1 MNARQPGDLSSRSGF
16 TPPARLL
23 ELPPYPLADV
33 PDIKARLRADGHTV
47 YDLGVGDAGLPVP
60 APAVER
66 LRQAAGDPGLQGY
79 GFQRGLPEFRAAAA
93 AWLQRRFGASVDH
106 ESEILPIIGSKE
118 AIALSAF
125 AILDPEDTALV
136 PDPGYA
142 PYFGGSYFASARIV
156 REQLRPENGFLVPP
170 ERILRAPG
178 RLRLVYLNYPN
189 NPTSAAPGM
198 SYLEDVVAACAE
210 RGAVLLWDNA
220 YSEVTFDGYRAPG
233 LLEVPGGR
241 EVGIELHSFSKT
253 YNMTGWRLGWATGN
267 SALIAALRRVKT
279 FFDSGS
285 YLAIQAAG
293 AAVLRDPDPWIE
305 DTVESLRRRRDAAV
319 SAFRAAGFEL
329 ESPRATL
336 YLWLRVPG
344 SETSESFCRRMLGEA
359 HVVFLPGSAMGQGG
373 EGYVRASLTLP
384 PESYELA
391 CDRVRQAL

>member
-1 MNARQPGDLSSRSGF
+1 MSHGQPGGASGRTGF
-16 TPPARLL
+16 IPPGRLQ

-33 PDIKARLRADGHTV
+33 PDIKARLREQGNTV

-66 LRQAAGDPGLQGY
+66 LRAAAGDPTLQGY
-79 GFQRGLPEFRAAAA
+79 GFQRGLPEFRESAA
-93 AWLQRRFGASVDH
+93 AWLERRFGAPVDP
-106 ESEILPIIGSKE
+106 ESEILPVIGTKE
-118 AIALSAF
+118 AIALFAF
-125 AILDPEDTALV
+125 AVLDPGDTALV

-142 PYFGGSYFASARIV
+142 PYSGGSFFASARIV
-156 REQLRPENGFLVPP
+156 RETLRAENGFLVPP
-170 ERILRAPG
+170 ERILAAPG

-189 NPTSAAPGM
+189 NPTSAAPEI
-198 SYLEDVVAACAE
+198 SYLEEVVDACAQ
-210 RGAVLLWDNA
+210 RGAALLWDNA

-241 EVGIELHSFSKT
+241 EIGIELHSFSKT

-267 SALIAALRRVKT
+267 PALIDALRRVKT

-293 AAVLRDPDPWIE
+293 AAVLRDPDSWIR
-305 DTVESLRRRRDAAV
+305 DTVERLRARRDAAV
-319 SAFRAAGFEL
+319 GAFRAAGFEL
-329 ESPRATL
+329 ETPKATL

-344 SETSESFCRRMLGEA
+344 EETSESFCRRMLKEA

-391 CDRVRQAL
+391 CEQVRRAL

>member
-1 MNARQPGDLSSRSGF
+1 MNARQPGETSGRSGF
-16 TPPARLL
+16 ASPGRLL
-23 ELPPYPLADV
+23 DLPPYPLADV
-33 PDIKARLRADGHTV
+33 PDIKARLRADGCTV

-60 APAVER
+60 APAVET
-66 LRQAAGDPGLQGY
+66 LRVAAGDPALQGY
-79 GFQRGLPEFRAAAA
+79 GFQRGLPEFREAAAS
-93 AWLQRRFGASVDH
+93 WLQRRFGAPVDPD
-106 ESEILPIIGSKE
+106 SDVLPVIGSKE
-118 AIALSAF
+118 AIALFAF
-125 AILDPEDTALV
+125 AVLDPGDTALV

-142 PYFGGSYFASARIV
+142 PYFGGSFFASARIV
-156 REQLRPENGFLVPP
+156 RETLRAENGFLVPP
-170 ERILRAPG
+170 ERILEAPG

-189 NPTSAAPGM
+189 NPTSAAPEI
-198 SYLEDVVAACAE
+198 SYLEEVVDACAE
-210 RGAVLLWDNA
+210 RGAALLWDNA

-267 SALIAALRRVKT
+267 PELIGALRRVKT

-285 YLAIQAAG
+285 YLALQAAG
-293 AAVLRDPDPWIE
+293 AAVLRDPDPWIR
-305 DTVESLRRRRDAAV
+305 DTVDRLRARRDAAV
-319 SAFRAAGFEL
+319 GAFRAAGFEL
-329 ESPRATL
+329 ENPKATL

-344 SETSESFCRRMLGEA
+344 DETSESFCRRMLQDA

>member
-1 MNARQPGDLSSRSGF
+1 MSARQPVETSGQSGF
-16 TPPARLL
+16 APPARLL
-23 ELPPYPLADV
+23 DLPPYPLSDV
-33 PDIKARLRADGHTV
+33 PDIKARLRAEGRTV

-60 APAVER
+60 APAVEA
-66 LRQAAGDPGLQGY
+66 LRRAAGDPALQGY
-79 GFQRGLPEFRAAAA
+79 GFQRGLPEFREAAA
-93 AWLQRRFGASVDH
+93 AWLLRRFDSPVDP
-106 ESEILPIIGSKE
+106 ESEILPVIGSKE

-125 AILDPEDTALV
+125 AVLDPGDTALV

-142 PYFGGSYFASARIV
+142 PYFGGSFFASARIV
-156 REQLRPENGFLVPP
+156 RETLRAENEFLVPP
-170 ERILRAPG
+170 ERIISAPG

-189 NPTSAAPGM
+189 NPTAAAPGL
-198 SYLEDVVAACAE
+198 SYLEEVVDACAE

-220 YSEVTFDGYRAPG
+220 YSEVTYDGYRAPG

-267 SALIAALRRVKT
+267 PAVIGALRRVKT

-293 AAVLRDPDPWIE
+293 AAVLRDPDPWIR
-305 DTVESLRRRRDAAV
+305 DTVESLRLRRDAAV
-319 SAFRAAGFEL
+319 DAFRSAGFEL
-329 ESPRATL
+329 EEPKATL

-344 SETSESFCRRMLGEA
+344 NDTSESFCRRMLHDA

-373 EGYVRASLTLP
+373 EGFVRASLTLL
-384 PESYELA
+384 PESYAVVCE
-391 CDRVRQAL
+391 RVRRAL

>member
-1 MNARQPGDLSSRSGF
+1 MSVRQPGEASERYGF
-16 TPPARLL
+16 TPPERLR

-33 PDIKARLRADGHTV
+33 TDIKARLRADGCTV
-47 YDLGVGDAGLPVP
+47 YDLGVGDSGLPVP
-60 APAVER
+60 ATAIET
-66 LRQAAGDPGLQGY
+66 LRRAAGDPKLQGY

-93 AWLQRRFGASVDH
+93 AWLQKRFDAPVDP

-118 AIALSAF
+118 AIALFAF
-125 AILDPEDTALV
+125 AVLDPGDTALV

-142 PYFGGSYFASARIV
+142 PYFGGSFFASARIV
-156 REQLRPENGFLVPP
+156 RETLRAENGFLVPP
-170 ERILRAPG
+170 EQILAAPG

-189 NPTSAAPGM
+189 NPTSAAPEI
-198 SYLEDVVAACAE
+198 SYLEEVVDACAE
-210 RGAVLLWDNA
+210 RGATLLWDNA
-220 YSEVTFDGYRAPG
+220 YSEVTYDGYRAPG
-233 LLEVPGGR
+233 LLEVAGGR

-253 YNMTGWRLGWATGN
+253 YNMTGWRLGWATG
-267 SALIAALRRVKT
+267 SPALIGALRRVKT

-293 AAVLRDPDPWIE
+293 AAVLRDSDPWIRE
-305 DTVESLRRRRDAAV
+305 TVDRLRARRDAAV
-319 SAFRAAGFEL
+319 SAFRSAGFEL

-344 SETSESFCRRMLGEA
+344 SETSESFCRRMLQDA
-359 HVVFLPGSAMGQGG
+359 HVVFLPGSAMGPGG

-384 PESYELA
+384 PEAYDLA